1 MDIPRGGSS
10 CPLFPSGTVGFCGG
24 RKTGRSGENRR
35 SKDENQ
41 QQTQPTCNTRHGKW
55 TQATWVGG
63 ERSHHCA
70 IPVDWYF
77 VFQTEYHRKVV
88 KGILSQKLIP
98 VSLYKNLYFSFRFPG
113 KCRCLPAY
121 VLAVLLPSLRD
132 IKNRSKLQ
140 HHNLPRLEVLGF
152 TQPFSCQVK
161 V

>member
-1 MDIPRGGSS
+1 MALLVHCFQVELQFRMLVFVEVGKPGDQGK
-10 CPLFPSGTVGFCGG
+10 TVGA
-24 RKTGRSGENRR
+24 R
-35 SKDENQ
+35 
-41 QQTQPTCNTRHGKW
+41 TRTNNKLNPHATSCWHGNW

-77 VFQTEYHRKVV
+77 VFQTEYHREVV

-140 HHNLPRLEVLGF
+140 HHCLPRLEIF
-152 TQPFSCQVK
+152 
-161 V
+161 